1 MKKKRKWIKWV
12 ILAAIVLLV
21 AMWLIL
27 VNRTSESVAY
37 SQMTAQQGDLT
48 TYFNFDGIVHAKR
61 SQTIAAQAADTVKT
75 VYVAQ
80 NAQVKKDDRLYK
92 TESGLT
98 VRAGIDGE
106 VTGLYVHEGDVIA
119 AGEKTAEIMDLDDLE
134 VRLSVDEYDVA
145 AMIPGTPIDVTVL
158 ALDRSFSGTVTSLDK
173 NGTASGDLSYYTAYA
188 DLEDTEGVYPGMQ
201 VSAKVLRSQALGAT
215 ILKTDAIQFDDYNRP
230 YVLMY
235 SADGKDTVRVSVS
248 VGVSDGVYCEITE
261 GLKPGDTVL
270 VPSGMSMQ
278 QIMEQMRDARS
289 GK

>member
-12 ILAAIVLLV
+12 ILAAVVLLIV
-21 AMWLIL
+21 AWMMLF
-27 VNRTSESVAY
+27 NKTSESIAY

-48 TYFNFDGIVHAKR
+48 TYFNFDGTVRAKR

-188 DLEDTEGVYPGMQ
+188 DLEDAQGVYPGMQ

-235 SADGKDTVRVSVS
+235 SADGKDTVRVSVG

>member
-12 ILAAIVLLV
+12 ILAVIVLLV

-27 VNRTSESVAY
+27 VNRTSESIAY

-48 TYFNFDGIVHAKR
+48 TYFNFDGTVRAKR
-61 SQTIAAQAADTVKT
+61 SKTIAAQAADTVKT

-188 DLEDTEGVYPGMQ
+188 DLEDAEGVYPGMQ

-235 SADGKDTVRVSVS
+235 SADGKDTVRVSVG

>member
-48 TYFNFDGIVHAKR
+48 TYFNFDGTVRAKR
-61 SQTIAAQAADTVKT
+61 SQTITAQAADTVKT

-188 DLEDTEGVYPGMQ
+188 DLEDAQGVYPGMQ

-235 SADGKDTVRVSVS
+235 SADGKDTVRVSVG

>member
-12 ILAAIVLLV
+12 ILAAVVLLIV
-21 AMWLIL
+21 AWMMLF
-27 VNRTSESVAY
+27 NKTSESIAY

-48 TYFNFDGIVHAKR
+48 TYFNFDGTERAKR
-61 SQTIAAQAADTVKT
+61 SQTITAQAADTVKT

-188 DLEDTEGVYPGMQ
+188 DLEDAEGVYPGMQ

-235 SADGKDTVRVSVS
+235 SADGKDTVRVSVG

>member
-48 TYFNFDGIVHAKR
+48 TYFNFDGTVRAKR

-188 DLEDTEGVYPGMQ
+188 DLEDAQGVYPGMQ

-235 SADGKDTVRVSVS
+235 SADGKDTVRVSVG

-278 QIMEQMRDARS
+278 QIMEQMRAAS
-289 GK
+289 TGK

>member
-1 MKKKRKWIKWV
+1 MKKKRKWLKWV
-12 ILAAIVLLV
+12 ILAAVVLLIV
-21 AMWLIL
+21 AWMMLF
-27 VNRTSESVAY
+27 NKPSESIAY

-48 TYFNFDGIVHAKR
+48 TYFNFDGTVRAKR
-61 SQTIAAQAADTVKT
+61 SQTITAQAADTVKT

-188 DLEDTEGVYPGMQ
+188 DLEDAEGVYPGMQ

-235 SADGKDTVRVSVS
+235 SADGKDTVRVSVG

>member
-12 ILAAIVLLV
+12 ILAAVVLLIV
-21 AMWLIL
+21 AWMMLF
-27 VNRTSESVAY
+27 NKTSESIAY

-48 TYFNFDGIVHAKR
+48 TYFNFDGTVRAKR
-61 SQTIAAQAADTVKT
+61 SQTITAQAADTVKT

-119 AGEKTAEIMDLDDLE
+119 AEEKTAEIMDLDDLE

-145 AMIPGTPIDVTVL
+145 AIIPGTPIDVTVL

-188 DLEDTEGVYPGMQ
+188 DLEDAQGVYPGMQ

-235 SADGKDTVRVSVS
+235 SADGKDTVRVSVG

-278 QIMEQMRDARS
+278 QIMEQMRDARM

>member
-12 ILAAIVLLV
+12 ILAAVVLLIV
-21 AMWLIL
+21 AWMMLF
-27 VNRTSESVAY
+27 NKTSESIAY

-48 TYFNFDGIVHAKR
+48 TYFNFDGTVRAKR

-188 DLEDTEGVYPGMQ
+188 DLEDAEGVYPGMQ

-235 SADGKDTVRVSVS
+235 SADGKDTVRVSVG

>member
-12 ILAAIVLLV
+12 ILAAVVLLIV
-21 AMWLIL
+21 VWMMLF
-27 VNRTSESVAY
+27 NKTSESIAY

-48 TYFNFDGIVHAKR
+48 TYFNFDGTVRAKR
-61 SQTIAAQAADTVKT
+61 SQTITAQAADTVKT

-80 NAQVKKDDRLYK
+80 NVQVKKDDRLYK

-145 AMIPGTPIDVTVL
+145 AIIPGTPIDVTVL

-235 SADGKDTVRVSVS
+235 SADGKDTVRVSVG

>member
-1 MKKKRKWIKWV
+1 MKKKRKWLKWV
-12 ILAAIVLLV
+12 ILAAVVLLIV
-21 AMWLIL
+21 AWMMLF
-27 VNRTSESVAY
+27 NKTSESIAY

-48 TYFNFDGIVHAKR
+48 TYFNFDGTVRAKR

-188 DLEDTEGVYPGMQ
+188 DLEDAEGVYPGMQ

-235 SADGKDTVRVSVS
+235 SADGKDTVRVSVG

>member
-1 MKKKRKWIKWV
+1 MKKKRKWLKWV
-12 ILAAIVLLV
+12 ILTAVVLLIV
-21 AMWLIL
+21 AWMMLF
-27 VNRTSESVAY
+27 NKTTESVAY
-37 SQMTAQQGDLT
+37 NRMTAQQGDLT
-48 TYFNFDGIVHAKR
+48 TYYNFDGTVRAKR

-80 NAQVKKDDRLYK
+80 NARVKKDDRLYK
-92 TESGLT
+92 TESGTT

-188 DLEDTEGVYPGMQ
+188 DLEDAEGVYPGMQ

-235 SADGKDTVRVSVS
+235 SADGKDTVRVSVG

>member
-12 ILAAIVLLV
+12 ILGVIVLLV

-48 TYFNFDGIVHAKR
+48 TYYNFDGIVHAKR
-61 SQTIAAQAADTVKT
+61 SQTITAQAADTVKT

-215 ILKTDAIQFDDYNRP
+215 ILKTYAIQFDDYNRP

-235 SADGKDTVRVSVS
+235 SADGKDTVRVSGS

>member
-12 ILAAIVLLV
+12 ILAAVVLLIV
-21 AMWLIL
+21 AWMMLF
-27 VNRTSESVAY
+27 NKTSESIAY
-37 SQMTAQQGDLT
+37 SQMMAQQGDLT
-48 TYFNFDGIVHAKR
+48 TYFNFDGTVRAKR
-61 SQTIAAQAADTVKT
+61 SQTITAQAADTVKT

-106 VTGLYVHEGDVIA
+106 VTGLFVHEGDVIA
-119 AGEKTAEIMDLDDLE
+119 AGEKTAEIMDLDGLE

-145 AMIPGTPIDVTVL
+145 AIIPGTPIGVTVL

-188 DLEDTEGVYPGMQ
+188 DLEDAQGVYPGMQ

-215 ILKTDAIQFDDYNRP
+215 ILKADAIQFDDYNRP

-235 SADGKDTVRVSVS
+235 SADGKDTVRVSVG

>member
-1 MKKKRKWIKWV
+1 MKKKRKWLKWV
-12 ILAAIVLLV
+12 ILAAVVLLIV
-21 AMWLIL
+21 AWMMLF
-27 VNRTSESVAY
+27 NKTSESIAY

-48 TYFNFDGIVHAKR
+48 TYFNFDGTVRAKR
-61 SQTIAAQAADTVKT
+61 SQTITAQAADTVKT

-145 AMIPGTPIDVTVL
+145 AIIPGTPIDVTVL

-188 DLEDTEGVYPGMQ
+188 DLEDAQGVYPGMQ

-235 SADGKDTVRVSVS
+235 SADGKDTVRVSVG

>member
-61 SQTIAAQAADTVKT
+61 SQTITAQAADTVKT

-188 DLEDTEGVYPGMQ
+188 DLEDAEGVYPGMQ

>member
-61 SQTIAAQAADTVKT
+61 SQTITAQAADTVKT

-188 DLEDTEGVYPGMQ
+188 DLEDAEGVYPGMQ

-215 ILKTDAIQFDDYNRP
+215 ILKTDAIQFDEYNKP

-235 SADGKDTVRVSVS
+235 SADGKDTVRVSVG

>member
-48 TYFNFDGIVHAKR
+48 TYFNFDGTVRAKR

-188 DLEDTEGVYPGMQ
+188 DLEDAEGVYPGMQ

-215 ILKTDAIQFDDYNRP
+215 ILKTDAIQFDEYNKP
-230 YVLMY
+230 YVLMAG
-235 SADGKDTVRVSVS
+235 ADGKDTVRVPVG

>member
-12 ILAAIVLLV
+12 ILAAVVLLIV
-21 AMWLIL
+21 AWMMLF
-27 VNRTSESVAY
+27 NKTSESVAY

-48 TYFNFDGIVHAKR
+48 TYYNFDGIVRAKR

-188 DLEDTEGVYPGMQ
+188 DLEDAEGVYPGMQ

-235 SADGKDTVRVSVS
+235 SADGKDTVRVSVG

>member
-12 ILAAIVLLV
+12 ILAAVVLLIV
-21 AMWLIL
+21 AWMMLF
-27 VNRTSESVAY
+27 NKTSESIAY

-48 TYFNFDGIVHAKR
+48 TYFNFDGTVRAKR
-61 SQTIAAQAADTVKT
+61 SQTITAQAADTFKT

-188 DLEDTEGVYPGMQ
+188 DLEDAEGVYPGMQ

-235 SADGKDTVRVSVS
+235 SADGKDTVRVSVG

>member
-61 SQTIAAQAADTVKT
+61 SQTITAQAADTVKT

-119 AGEKTAEIMDLDDLE
+119 AGEKTAEIMDLDGLE

>member
-61 SQTIAAQAADTVKT
+61 SQTITAQAADTVKT

-278 QIMEQMRDARS
+278 QIMEQMRDARM

>member
-12 ILAAIVLLV
+12 ILAAVVLLIV
-21 AMWLIL
+21 AWMMLF
-27 VNRTSESVAY
+27 NKTSESIAY
-37 SQMTAQQGDLT
+37 SQMMAQQGDLT
-48 TYFNFDGIVHAKR
+48 TYFNFDGTVRAKR
-61 SQTIAAQAADTVKT
+61 SQTITAQAADTVKT

-92 TESGLT
+92 SESGLT

-188 DLEDTEGVYPGMQ
+188 DLEDAEGVYPGMQ

>member
-12 ILAAIVLLV
+12 ILAAVVLLIV
-21 AMWLIL
+21 AWMMLF
-27 VNRTSESVAY
+27 NKTSESIAY

-48 TYFNFDGIVHAKR
+48 TYFNFDGTVRAKR
-61 SQTIAAQAADTVKT
+61 SQTITAQAADTVKT

-173 NGTASGDLSYYTAYA
+173 NGTASGDLSYYTAYV
-188 DLEDTEGVYPGMQ
+188 DLEDAEGVYPGMQ

-235 SADGKDTVRVSVS
+235 SADGKDTVRVSVG

>member
-61 SQTIAAQAADTVKT
+61 SQTITAQAADTVKT

-188 DLEDTEGVYPGMQ
+188 DLEDAEGVYPGMQ

-235 SADGKDTVRVSVS
+235 SADGKDTVRVSVG

>member
-12 ILAAIVLLV
+12 ILAVIVLLV

-27 VNRTSESVAY
+27 VNRTSESIAY

-48 TYFNFDGIVHAKR
+48 TYFNFDGTVRAKR

-188 DLEDTEGVYPGMQ
+188 DLEDAQGVYPGMQ

-215 ILKTDAIQFDDYNRP
+215 ILKTDAIQFDEYNRP

-235 SADGKDTVRVSVS
+235 SADGKDTVRVSVG

>member
-12 ILAAIVLLV
+12 ILAAVVLLIV
-21 AMWLIL
+21 AWMMLF
-27 VNRTSESVAY
+27 NKTSESIAY

-61 SQTIAAQAADTVKT
+61 SQTITAQAADTVKT

-106 VTGLYVHEGDVIA
+106 VTGLFVHEGDVIA
-119 AGEKTAEIMDLDDLE
+119 AGETTVEIMDLDDLE
-134 VRLSVDEYDVA
+134 VSLSVDEYDVA
-145 AMIPGTPIDVTVL
+145 AMTPGVPVEVTVL
-158 ALDRSFSGTVTSLDK
+158 ALDRTFSGTVTSLDK
-173 NGTASGDLSYYTAYA
+173 NGTASGDLSYYTAYVDLA
-188 DLEDTEGVYPGMQ
+188 DAQDVYPGMQ

-215 ILKTDAIQFDDYNRP
+215 ILKTDAIQFDEYNKP

-235 SADGKDTVRVSVS
+235 SADGKNTLRVPVS
-248 VGVSDGVYCEITE
+248 VGVSDGVYCEITQ
-261 GLKPGDTVL
+261 GVNPGDTVL

>member
-61 SQTIAAQAADTVKT
+61 SQTITAQAADTVKT

-145 AMIPGTPIDVTVL
+145 AIIPGTPIDVTVL

-188 DLEDTEGVYPGMQ
+188 DLEDAEGVYPGMQ

-235 SADGKDTVRVSVS
+235 SADGKDTVRVSVG

>member
-1 MKKKRKWIKWV
+1 MKRKRKWIKWV

-61 SQTIAAQAADTVKT
+61 SQTITAQAADTVKT

-188 DLEDTEGVYPGMQ
+188 DLEDAQGVYPGMQ

>member
-12 ILAAIVLLV
+12 ILAAVVLLIV
-21 AMWLIL
+21 AWMMLF
-27 VNRTSESVAY
+27 NKTSESIAY

-48 TYFNFDGIVHAKR
+48 TYFNFDGTVRAKR
-61 SQTIAAQAADTVKT
+61 SQTITAQAADTVKT

-106 VTGLYVHEGDVIA
+106 VTGLFVHEGDVIA

-134 VRLSVDEYDVA
+134 VSLSVDEYDVA
-145 AMIPGTPIDVTVL
+145 AMTPGTPVEVTVL
-158 ALDRSFSGTVTSLDK
+158 ALERALSGTVTSLDK

-188 DLEDTEGVYPGMQ
+188 DLGAETGVYPGMQ

-235 SADGKDTVRVSVS
+235 SADGKDTVRVSVG

>member
-12 ILAAIVLLV
+12 ILAAVVLLIV
-21 AMWLIL
+21 AWMMLF
-27 VNRTSESVAY
+27 NKTSESIAY

-48 TYFNFDGIVHAKR
+48 TYFNFDGTVRAKR
-61 SQTIAAQAADTVKT
+61 SQTITAQAADTVKT

-119 AGEKTAEIMDLDDLE
+119 AEEKTAEIMDLDDLE

-235 SADGKDTVRVSVS
+235 SADGKDPVRVSVG

>member
-12 ILAAIVLLV
+12 ILAAVVLLIV
-21 AMWLIL
+21 AWMMLF
-27 VNRTSESVAY
+27 NKTSESVAY

-48 TYFNFDGIVHAKR
+48 TYYNFDGIVRAKR

-188 DLEDTEGVYPGMQ
+188 DLEDAEGVYPGMQ

>member
-12 ILAAIVLLV
+12 ILAAVVLLIV
-21 AMWLIL
+21 AWMMLF
-27 VNRTSESVAY
+27 NKTSESIAY

-48 TYFNFDGIVHAKR
+48 TYFNFDGTVRAKR
-61 SQTIAAQAADTVKT
+61 SQTITAQAADTVKT

-188 DLEDTEGVYPGMQ
+188 DLEDAQGVYPGMQ

-278 QIMEQMRDARS
+278 QIMEQMRDARM

>member
-1 MKKKRKWIKWV
+1 MKKKRKWIKCV
-12 ILAAIVLLV
+12 ILAAVVLLIV
-21 AMWLIL
+21 AWMMLF
-27 VNRTSESVAY
+27 NKTSESIAY
-37 SQMTAQQGDLT
+37 SQMMAQQGDLT
-48 TYFNFDGIVHAKR
+48 TYFNFDGTVRAKR
-61 SQTIAAQAADTVKT
+61 SQTITAQAADTVKT

-188 DLEDTEGVYPGMQ
+188 DLEDAEGVYPGMQ

>member
-12 ILAAIVLLV
+12 ILAAVVLLIV
-21 AMWLIL
+21 AWMRLF
-27 VNRTSESVAY
+27 NKTSESIAY

-48 TYFNFDGIVHAKR
+48 TYFNFDGTVRAKR
-61 SQTIAAQAADTVKT
+61 SQTITAQAADTVKT

-106 VTGLYVHEGDVIA
+106 VTGLYVHDGDVIA
-119 AGEKTAEIMDLDDLE
+119 AGEKTAEIMDLDGLE

-145 AMIPGTPIDVTVL
+145 AMTPGTPIEVTVL

-188 DLEDTEGVYPGMQ
+188 DLEDAEGVYPGMQ
-201 VSAKVLRSQALGAT
+201 ASAKVLRSQALGAT

-235 SADGKDTVRVSVS
+235 SADGKDTVRVSVG

>member
-1 MKKKRKWIKWV
+1 MKKKRKWLKWV
-12 ILAAIVLLV
+12 ILAAVVLLIV
-21 AMWLIL
+21 AWMMLF
-27 VNRTSESVAY
+27 NKTSESIAY

-48 TYFNFDGIVHAKR
+48 TYFNFDGTVRAKR

-188 DLEDTEGVYPGMQ
+188 DLEDAQGVYPGMQ

-235 SADGKDTVRVSVS
+235 SADGKDTVRVSVG

>member
-61 SQTIAAQAADTVKT
+61 SQTITAQAADTVKT

-173 NGTASGDLSYYTAYA
+173 NGTAPGDLSYYTAYA
-188 DLEDTEGVYPGMQ
+188 DLEDAQGVYPGMQ

-235 SADGKDTVRVSVS
+235 SADGKDTVRVSVG

>member
-1 MKKKRKWIKWV
+1 
-12 ILAAIVLLV
+12 
-21 AMWLIL
+21 
-27 VNRTSESVAY
+27 
-37 SQMTAQQGDLT
+37 
-48 TYFNFDGIVHAKR
+48 
-61 SQTIAAQAADTVKT
+61 
-75 VYVAQ
+75 
-80 NAQVKKDDRLYK
+80 
-92 TESGLT
+92 
-98 VRAGIDGE
+98 
-106 VTGLYVHEGDVIA
+106 
-119 AGEKTAEIMDLDDLE
+119 MDLDDLE

-235 SADGKDTVRVSVS
+235 SADGKDTVRVSVG

-278 QIMEQMRDARS
+278 QIMEQMRAAS
-289 GK
+289 TGK